1 MEEGCTGVESDSLI
15 FHRGIG
21 KLYKL
26 NCQWSD
32 KNTAYAAGG
41 KYALLD
47 GRRGSKNDFSDG
59 RWQGYLG
66 SDINVELDFGEVTT
80 ISKITMGFGQLMRY
94 GILFPGKIE
103 ISTSAD
109 GINYPLINV
118 TVNTI
123 DPKIEERVTHDYLID
138 LNGVN
143 TRYVK
148 VVAKNSGPLPEWH
161 YAKGKPS
168 WLFADEIIVE

>member
-1 MEEGCTGVESDSLI
+1 MRSAFNHLPVYYTLNGAPQTGNSTKYTQPIYTDSNIHVMARVIDGGGGLGVESDSLI

-80 ISKITMGFGQLMRY
+80 ISK
-94 GILFPGKIE
+94 
-103 ISTSAD
+103 
-109 GINYPLINV
+109 
-118 TVNTI
+118 
-123 DPKIEERVTHDYLID
+123 
-138 LNGVN
+138 
-143 TRYVK
+143 
-148 VVAKNSGPLPEWH
+148 LPWV
-161 YAKGKPS
+161 
-168 WLFADEIIVE
+168 LDN